1 MFNREEYI
9 NSPIEIEF
17 ELVNFFDIT
26 KPLTIFDIGA
36 CEAEDSIRYASLF
49 PKATVYAFEPRTDN
63 CAKAKELIKK
73 YSKQNIILEN
83 IALSNENGTAEFYL
97 SEGKPE
103 GGENYKEWDF
113 GNKSSSLLPPSEE
126 MQKHTSWLQFNKKIE
141 VETMRLE
148 NYAATKNL
156 TTIDFA
162 HIDVQGAELM
172 VLEGAASFLK
182 QIKMIWLE
190 VEAIELYKNQPL
202 KNDVA
207 VFMEKNNF
215 VNILDTV
222 NEISGDQL
230 YVNLWFFPVQKI
242 KEIQQLRNKPGLTTK
257 LKSFFNFKK

>member
-17 ELVNFFDIT
+17 ELINFFDKT

-36 CEAEDSIRYASLF
+36 CEAEDSIRYANLF
-49 PKATVYAFEPRTDN
+49 PNATVYAFEPRTDN
-63 CAKAKELIKK
+63 CSKAKELIKK
-73 YSKQNIILEN
+73 YNKKNIILEN
-83 IALSNENGTAEFYL
+83 IALSDKNGTAEFYL
-97 SEGKPE
+97 SEGEPE
-103 GGENYKEWDF
+103 GGKDYKEWDF

-141 VETMRLE
+141 VETIRLE
-148 NYAATKNL
+148 SYTANKNIIK
-156 TTIDFA
+156 IDFA

-190 VEAIELYKNQPL
+190 VEAIQLYKNQPL

-207 VFMEKNNF
+207 NFMQLNNF

-222 NEISGDQL
+222 NEVSGDQL
-230 YVNLWFFPVQKI
+230 YVNLSFFSNQKI
-242 KEIQQLRNKPGLTTK
+242 QNVQQSRKKKSLATK
-257 LKSFFNFKK
+257 LKSFLNFKK